1 MCYKGKIFYFFNVN
15 YLEVLLKYFCE
26 FLNSFTMN
34 QNFKRSRMVHA
45 LYLREA
51 EMQAFNDINVMN
63 FKRTEGTKY
72 NM

>member
-1 MCYKGKIFYFFNVN
+1 
-15 YLEVLLKYFCE
+15 
-26 FLNSFTMN
+26 MN